1 MVQIIEQNNEQ
12 EFQWN
17 SVDWKKVEATVR
29 HIQERIYRATKDKQ
43 WMKVRNLQKLLV
55 KSTAN
60 KLVAIR
66 RVTQNN
72 KGKSTPGVD
81 NKIYLTN
88 TSRESLFYEPFDY
101 RSFKPQP
108 IKRVFITKSNN
119 EKRPLGIPTIKDRI
133 MQTIVKNALEP
144 EWEAR
149 FEATS
154 FGFRPGKSTMDAITQ
169 IRRVIQG
176 KGTSPWILDAD
187 ISKCFDNISHVP
199 ILKQIPVFNQI
210 INRWLKTKVVS
221 LGQWM
226 TTLKGTPQG
235 GIISPLLANI
245 ALDGMDRLFN
255 GVTRYGD
262 YKPPAT
268 RIGKDKGITVI
279 RYADDFVV
287 LAPSKEILESYVI
300 PKIKDF
306 LSQRGLSVNETKTSI
321 KHSSESFNFLGFTTK
336 LFESNNRRSLI
347 TKPDK
352 KRVQRYLS
360 YIKSIIS
367 TNKQISTDD
376 LIKHLNSIIRGWTN
390 YYTFVSSKKI
400 FSYVDYRIFKLI
412 WRWCK
417 LRNPK
422 K

>member
-1 MVQIIEQNNEQ
+1 VTQIIEQTTEQ
-12 EFQWN
+12 EFHWN
-17 SVDWKKVEATVR
+17 SVNWKQVEINVR
-29 HIQERIYRATKDKQ
+29 HIQERIYRATKEQQ
-43 WMKVRNLQKLLV
+43 WMKVRNLQKMLA

-81 NKIYLTN
+81 NEVFLTN
-88 TSRESLFYEPFDY
+88 TSRETLFYELFDY
-101 RSFKPQP
+101 KSFKPQP
-108 IKRVFITKSNN
+108 IKRVFIPKSNN

-169 IRRVIQG
+169 IRRILQG
-176 KGTSPWILDAD
+176 KSTSPWILDAD
-187 ISKCFDNISHVP
+187 ISKCFDNITHEP
-199 ILKQIPVFNQI
+199 ILRRIPVFKTI
-210 INRWLKTKVVS
+210 INRWLKTKVIS

-226 TTLKGTPQG
+226 TTIKGTPQG
-235 GIISPLLANI
+235 GIISPILANI

-255 GVTRYGD
+255 GTNRYGD
-262 YKPPAT
+262 YKTPST

-287 LAPSKEILESYVI
+287 LAPTRQTLESYVI
-300 PKIKDF
+300 PKIKAF
-306 LSQRGLSVNETKTSI
+306 LSERGLSVNETKTTI
-321 KHSSESFNFLGFTTK
+321 KHRSESFNFLGFTTK
-336 LFESNNRRSLI
+336 LFESNKRRSLI

-360 YIKSIIS
+360 YIKSTIS
-367 TNKQISTDD
+367 NNKQIKTDD
-376 LIKHLNSIIRGWTN
+376 LIKIINPRIRG
-390 YYTFVSSKKI
+390 
-400 FSYVDYRIFKLI
+400 
-412 WRWCK
+412 
-417 LRNPK
+417 
-422 K
+422 